1 MKESFRFAIGGI
13 PGTILN
19 WIILRLSEIY
29 LIDETKLILI
39 WIIAFILR
47 EILSFSVHKFW
58 TFKRTKEKK
67 GLQKEITSYVGM
79 MFLITIVNT
88 ASLYVS
94 VEKLG
99 FDSAWSQVVISI
111 IFFFVNLPAVK
122 NVFAKR

>member
-99 FDSAWSQVVISI
+99 FDSVWSQVVISI

>member
-47 EILSFSVHKFW
+47 EILSFSVHRFW